1 MSSGAMIA
9 KPEMPDAG
17 QILSRLTRS
26 MIIVK
31 ANYPPL
37 AMIESLSAIQVGA
50 FGKHRF
56 PALAP

>member
-1 MSSGAMIA
+1 MVA

-17 QILSRLTRS
+17 QIFSRLTQS

-37 AMIESLSAIQVGA
+37 AMIESLRAIRVGA
-50 FGKHRF
+50 FVKHRF